1 MHELKTNLKNV
12 EKVYHLADIHI
23 RNVKRH
29 TEYTLVFD
37 NFYEQVK
44 KDNLD
49 NAIIFIGGDIA
60 HAKTEMSPELIKQI
74 SSFLRECS
82 KLHPTIVI
90 AGNHDCN
97 LNNPDRL
104 DVLSPIMDM
113 MDDDNLFYLKDTG
126 IYKLGDVAIGVF
138 GIFEEPSEYIH
149 GDKINDSE
157 IKTKIAVYHG
167 AVKRSMTD
175 IGYIIVGG
183 DVSLPQFD
191 GYDIV
196 MLGDIHKYQVLQEYK
211 TEHRFIPESKID
223 SYKLDGWNVC
233 DE

>member
-1 MHELKTNLKNV
+1 MHELKTNLKNI

-29 TEYTLVFD
+29 TEYSLVFE
-37 NFYEQVK
+37 NFYKQVK
-44 KDNLD
+44 KDNYD

-60 HAKTEMSPELIKQI
+60 HAKTEMSPELIHQI

-113 MDDDNLFYLKDTG
+113 MDDENLFYLKNSG
-126 IYKLGDVAIGVF
+126 VYKLGDVAVGVF
-138 GIFEEPSEYIH
+138 SILDDPDNYIS
-149 GDKINDSE
+149 GLDINDPT

-175 IGYIIVGG
+175 IGYVVMGG
-183 DVSLPQFD
+183 DIELPMFN

-196 MLGDIHKYQVLQEYK
+196 MLGDIHKHQVLQEYQS
-211 TEHRFIPESKID
+211 EHKFISEDKVD
-223 SYKLDGWNVC
+223 EYKLKGWGLA
-233 DE
+233 DD

>member
-23 RNVKRH
+23 RNIKRH
-29 TEYTLVFD
+29 TEYSVVFD

-49 NAIIFIGGDIA
+49 NAIIFVGGDIA
-60 HAKTEMSPELIKQI
+60 HAKTEMSPELIQQI
-74 SSFLRECS
+74 SSFLRKCS
-82 KLHPTIVI
+82 QLHPTVVI

-113 MDDDNLFYLKDTG
+113 MDDDNLFYLKNSG
-126 IYKLGDVAIGVF
+126 LYKIGDVAFGVF
-138 GIFEEPSEYIH
+138 SILDDPENYIS
-149 GDKINDSE
+149 GLEINDPS

-175 IGYIIVGG
+175 IGYVVMGG
-183 DVSLPQFD
+183 DIELPMFN

-196 MLGDIHKYQVLQEYK
+196 MLGDIHKYQVLQEYQ
-211 TEHRFIPESKID
+211 TEHRFVPESKID
-223 SYKLDGWNVC
+223 SYKLDGWEVC
-233 DE
+233 DD

>member
-1 MHELKTNLKNV
+1 MHELKTKLKKV

-29 TEYTLVFD
+29 TEYTGVFE
-37 NFYEQVK
+37 NFYNQVIQ
-44 KDNLD
+44 DNLD
-49 NAIIFIGGDIA
+49 NAVIFIGGDIA

-82 KLHPTIVI
+82 KLHPTVVI

-104 DVLSPIMDM
+104 DVLSPIMNM
-113 MDDDNLFYLKDTG
+113 MDDPNLFYLKDSG
-126 IYKLGDVAIGVF
+126 VYKLADMAIGVF
-138 GIFEEPSEYIH
+138 GIFDDPEHYVAGYDITDNSIT
-149 GDKINDSE
+149 
-157 IKTKIAVYHG
+157 TKVAVYHG

-175 IGYIIVGG
+175 IGYVVMGG
-183 DVSLPQFD
+183 DIELPMFN

-196 MLGDIHKYQVLQEYK
+196 MLGDIHKYQVLQEYQS
-211 TEHRFIPESKID
+211 EHRFIPEHKLD
-223 SYKLDGWNVC
+223 DYKLKGWC
-233 DE
+233 LSDD

>member
-1 MHELKTNLKNV
+1 MHELKSNLKNV
-12 EKVYHLADIHI
+12 KKVYHLADIHI

-29 TEYTLVFD
+29 TEYSQVFK

-44 KDNLD
+44 KDNLKD
-49 NAIIFIGGDIA
+49 AIIFIGGDIA
-60 HAKTEMSPELIKQI
+60 HAKTEMSPELIHQI

-82 KLHPTIVI
+82 KLHPTLVI

-104 DVLSPIMDM
+104 DVLSPILDM
-113 MDDDNLFYLKDTG
+113 MDDDNLFYLKDSG
-126 IYKLGDVAIGVF
+126 VYKIGDTAIGVF
-138 GIFEEPSEYIH
+138 SILDDPESYVSGFDITDESVT
-149 GDKINDSE
+149 
-157 IKTKIAVYHG
+157 TKIAVYHG

-175 IGYIIVGG
+175 IGYVVMGG
-183 DVSLPQFD
+183 DIDLPTFN

-196 MLGDIHKYQVLQEYK
+196 MLGDIHKYQVLQEYQS
-211 TEHRFIPESKID
+211 EHRYVPDHKID
-223 SYKLDGWNVC
+223 EYKLKGWYVS

>member
-223 SYKLDGWNVC
+223 SYKLDGWDVC

>member
-29 TEYTLVFD
+29 TEYSAVFD

-49 NAIIFIGGDIA
+49 NAIIFVGGDIA
-60 HAKTEMSPELIKQI
+60 HAKTEMSPELIQQI
-74 SSFLRECS
+74 SSFLRKCS
-82 KLHPTIVI
+82 QLHPTVVI

-126 IYKLGDVAIGVF
+126 VYKIGDVAISVF
-138 GIFEEPSEYIH
+138 GIFEEPTEYIH
-149 GDKINDSE
+149 GNEIDDPSIN
-157 IKTKIAVYHG
+157 TKIAVYHG
-167 AVKRSMTD
+167 AIRRSTTD
-175 IGYIIVGG
+175 IGYIVVGG
-183 DVSLPQFD
+183 DLTLPQFD

-211 TEHRFIPESKID
+211 TEHRFIPESKLD
-223 SYKLDGWNVC
+223 SYKLDGWDVC
-233 DE
+233 ND

>member
-29 TEYTLVFD
+29 TEYSLVFE
-37 NFYEQVK
+37 NFYKQVK
-44 KDNLD
+44 KDNYD

-60 HAKTEMSPELIKQI
+60 HAKTEMSPELIHQI

-113 MDDDNLFYLKDTG
+113 MDDDNLFYLKNSG
-126 IYKLGDVAIGVF
+126 LYKIGDVAFGVF
-138 GIFEEPSEYIH
+138 SILDDPENYIS
-149 GDKINDSE
+149 GLDINDPS

-175 IGYIIVGG
+175 IGYVVMGG
-183 DVSLPQFD
+183 DIELPMFN

-196 MLGDIHKYQVLQEYK
+196 MLGDIHKHQVLQEYQS
-211 TEHRFIPESKID
+211 EHKFIPEDKVD
-223 SYKLDGWNVC
+223 EYKLKGWC
-233 DE
+233 LADD

>member
-1 MHELKTNLKNV
+1 MHELKSNLKNV

-23 RNVKRH
+23 RNIKRH
-29 TEYTLVFD
+29 TEYSLVFENFYQQVKED
-37 NFYEQVK
+37 NF
-44 KDNLD
+44 D

-60 HAKTEMSPELIKQI
+60 HAKTEMSPELIHQI

-82 KLHPTIVI
+82 KLHPTLVI

-113 MDDDNLFYLKDTG
+113 MDDDNLFYLKDSG
-126 IYKLGDVAIGVF
+126 VYKIGDVAVGVF
-138 GIFEEPSEYIH
+138 SILDDPENYVSGLNITDNEVQ
-149 GDKINDSE
+149 
-157 IKTKIAVYHG
+157 TKIAVYHG

-175 IGYIIVGG
+175 VGYVVTGG
-183 DVSLPQFD
+183 DIDLPIFN

-211 TEHRFIPESKID
+211 TEHKFIPEDAVDKHR
-223 SYKLDGWNVC
+223 LDGWVVV

>member
-1 MHELKTNLKNV
+1 MHELKSSLKNV

-29 TEYTLVFD
+29 TEYSLVFE
-37 NFYEQVK
+37 NFYKQVK
-44 KDNLD
+44 NDNLD

-60 HAKTEMSPELIKQI
+60 HAKTEMSPELIHQI

-82 KLHPTIVI
+82 KLHPTVVI

-104 DVLSPIMDM
+104 DVLSPILDM

-126 IYKLGDVAIGVF
+126 VYKLGDVAIGVF

-149 GDKINDSE
+149 GNKIDDPN

-167 AVKRSMTD
+167 AVRRSMTD
-175 IGYIIVGG
+175 IGYIVVGG
-183 DVSLPQFD
+183 DISLPQFD

-211 TEHRFIPESKID
+211 TEHRFIPERKLD
-223 SYKLDGWNVC
+223 SYKLDGWDVC

>member
-29 TEYTLVFD
+29 TEYSLVFD
-37 NFYEQVK
+37 NFYNQVK

-74 SSFLRECS
+74 SSFLRQCS

-113 MDDDNLFYLKDTG
+113 MDDNNLFYLKDTG
-126 IYKLGDVAIGVF
+126 IYKLGNVAIGVF

-149 GDKINDSE
+149 GDKINDPE

-167 AVKRSMTD
+167 AVRRSMTD
-175 IGYIIVGG
+175 IGYIVVGG

-211 TEHRFIPESKID
+211 TEHRFVPESKID
-223 SYKLDGWNVC
+223 SYKLDGWDVC

>member
-1 MHELKTNLKNV
+1 MHELKSNLKNV
-12 EKVYHLADIHI
+12 KKVYHLADVHI

-29 TEYTLVFD
+29 TEYSQVFK

-44 KDNLD
+44 KDNLKD
-49 NAIIFIGGDIA
+49 AIIFIGGDIA
-60 HAKTEMSPELIKQI
+60 HAKTEMSPELIHQI

-82 KLHPTIVI
+82 KLHPTLVI

-104 DVLSPIMDM
+104 DVLSPILDM
-113 MDDDNLFYLKDTG
+113 MDDDNLFYLKDSG
-126 IYKLGDVAIGVF
+126 VYKIGDTAIGVF
-138 GIFEEPSEYIH
+138 SILDDPESYVSGFDITDESVT
-149 GDKINDSE
+149 
-157 IKTKIAVYHG
+157 TKIAVYHG

-175 IGYIIVGG
+175 IGYVVMGG
-183 DVSLPQFD
+183 DIDLPTFN

-196 MLGDIHKYQVLQEYK
+196 MLGDIHKYQVLQEYQV
-211 TEHRFIPESKID
+211 EHRYIPEHKID
-223 SYKLDGWNVC
+223 EYKLKGWYVS

>member
-12 EKVYHLADIHI
+12 KKVYHLADIHI

-29 TEYTLVFD
+29 TEYSLVFE
-37 NFYEQVK
+37 NFYKQVK
-44 KDNLD
+44 KDNYD

-60 HAKTEMSPELIKQI
+60 HAKTEMSPELIHQI

-104 DVLSPIMDM
+104 DVLSPIMNM
-113 MDDDNLFYLKDTG
+113 MDDDNLFYLKNSG
-126 IYKLGDVAIGVF
+126 VYKIGDVAFGVF
-138 GIFEEPSEYIH
+138 SILDDPENYIS
-149 GDKINDSE
+149 GLDINDPS

-175 IGYIIVGG
+175 IGYVVMGG
-183 DVSLPQFD
+183 DIELPMFN

-196 MLGDIHKYQVLQEYK
+196 MLGDIHKHQVLQEYQS
-211 TEHRFIPESKID
+211 EHKFIPEDKVD
-223 SYKLDGWNVC
+223 EYKLKGWC
-233 DE
+233 LADD

>member
-1 MHELKTNLKNV
+1 MHKLKSDLKNV

-29 TEYTLVFD
+29 TEYMGVFE
-37 NFYEQVK
+37 NFYKQVK
-44 KDNLD
+44 DDALE

-82 KLHPTIVI
+82 KIHPTIVI

-104 DVLSPIMDM
+104 DVLSPILDM
-113 MDDDNLFYLKDTG
+113 MDDDNLFYLKNSG
-126 IYKLGDVAIGVF
+126 VYKIGDVAVGVF
-138 GIFEEPSEYIH
+138 SILDDQAEYVH
-149 GDKINDSE
+149 GNKIEDSS

-175 IGYIIVGG
+175 IGYVVMGG
-183 DVSLPQFD
+183 DISLPQFD

-196 MLGDIHKYQVLQEYK
+196 MLGDIHKYQILQEYK
-211 TEHRFIPESKID
+211 TEHRYVAPSKVD
-223 SYKLDGWNVC
+223 SYRLDGWDVS
-233 DE
+233 DD

>member
-1 MHELKTNLKNV
+1 MHELKSDLKNV

-29 TEYTLVFD
+29 TEYSLVFE
-37 NFYEQVK
+37 NFYKQVK
-44 KDNLD
+44 ADNYK
-49 NAIIFIGGDIA
+49 NALIFIGGDIA
-60 HAKTEMSPELIKQI
+60 HAKTEMSPELIHQI

-82 KLHPTIVI
+82 KLHPTLVI

-113 MDDDNLFYLKDTG
+113 MDDDNLFYLKHSG
-126 IYKLGDVAIGVF
+126 LYKIGDVGVGVF
-138 GIFEEPSEYIH
+138 SILDDPENYVSGLDIDDE
-149 GDKINDSE
+149 E

-175 IGYIIVGG
+175 IGYVVMGG
-183 DVSLPQFD
+183 DIELPMFN

-196 MLGDIHKYQVLQEYK
+196 MLGDTHKHQVLQEYQ
-211 TEHRFIPESKID
+211 TEHKFIPEDKLEE
-223 SYKLDGWNVC
+223 YKLKGWAYC
-233 DE
+233 DD

>member
-1 MHELKTNLKNV
+1 MHELKSNLKNV
-12 EKVYHLADIHI
+12 KKVYHLADIHI

-29 TEYTLVFD
+29 TEYTQVFK

-44 KDNLD
+44 KDNLKD
-49 NAIIFIGGDIA
+49 AIIFIGGDIA
-60 HAKTEMSPELIKQI
+60 HAKTEMSPELIHQI

-82 KLHPTIVI
+82 KLHPTLVI

-113 MDDDNLFYLKDTG
+113 MDDDNLFYLKDSG
-126 IYKLGDVAIGVF
+126 VYKIGDTAVGVF
-138 GIFEEPSEYIH
+138 SILDEPESYVSGFDITD
-149 GDKINDSE
+149 DKIT
-157 IKTKIAVYHG
+157 TKIAVYHG

-175 IGYIIVGG
+175 IGYVVMGG
-183 DVSLPQFD
+183 DIDLPTFN

-196 MLGDIHKYQVLQEYK
+196 MLGDIHKYQVLQEYQ
-211 TEHRFIPESKID
+211 TEHLYIPESKVD
-223 SYKLDGWNVC
+223 EYKLKGWYISN
-233 DE
+233 D

>member
-1 MHELKTNLKNV
+1 MHELKTSLKSV

-29 TEYTLVFD
+29 TEYTGVFE
-37 NFYEQVK
+37 NFYDQVK

-82 KLHPTIVI
+82 KLHPTVVI

-126 IYKLGDVAIGVF
+126 VYKLGDVAIGVF
-138 GIFEEPSEYIH
+138 GIFEEPTEYI
-149 GDKINDSE
+149 GGNEIDDPD

-175 IGYIIVGG
+175 IGYIVVGG
-183 DVSLPQFD
+183 DISLPQFD

-211 TEHRFIPESKID
+211 TEHRFVPESKLD
-223 SYKLDGWNVC
+223 SYKLDGWDVC